1 MADRKPLKV
10 LPDGGGDSAGL
21 SEFVAADTV
30 GIADGGTGAVTAS
43 AARTALGVSPTAG
56 SSSIVT
62 TGALDSGSIT
72 SNFGT
77 IDTGSSAITTTG
89 VITGGTVEATTDTA
103 AGDNAAMGYT
113 SAEGLILTGQGSAS
127 DVTIKND
134 ADETVISI
142 PTGTSQ
148 LFLGDAAASG
158 NRSNASMTMGLTINQ
173 EANDNEIFACK
184 SSDVAHGITCQAE
197 TDTYGCIKKQDANG
211 GGLWLEGLTEG
222 ATGLELYASVTSTV
236 TTKSSSAG
244 AAIALQPQLKSG
256 TSVTNPGTDS
266 NLVSIRNGGTG
277 AVRFIF
283 DAEGSGHADVEWT
296 TYSDSR
302 LKKNVVDCPY
312 GLAEVLQLKPK
323 TFDKHSGMIDEDNN
337 VVLDENSRRMIGF
350 LAQDVKALM
359 PELVKDLPDDKS
371 FYSLNEGKLAA
382 VLVNAIQ
389 ELNAKLEAI

>member
-10 LPDGGGDSAGL
+10 LPDGGGDSTGL

-30 GIADGGTGAVTAS
+30 GIADGGTGAITAS

-148 LFLGDAAASG
+148 LF
-158 NRSNASMTMGLTINQ
+158 
-173 EANDNEIFACK
+173 
-184 SSDVAHGITCQAE
+184 
-197 TDTYGCIKKQDANG
+197 
-211 GGLWLEGLTEG
+211 
-222 ATGLELYASVTSTV
+222 
-236 TTKSSSAG
+236 
-244 AAIALQPQLKSG
+244 
-256 TSVTNPGTDS
+256 
-266 NLVSIRNGGTG
+266 
-277 AVRFIF
+277 
-283 DAEGSGHADVEWT
+283 
-296 TYSDSR
+296 
-302 LKKNVVDCPY
+302 
-312 GLAEVLQLKPK
+312 
-323 TFDKHSGMIDEDNN
+323 
-337 VVLDENSRRMIGF
+337 
-350 LAQDVKALM
+350 
-359 PELVKDLPDDKS
+359 
-371 FYSLNEGKLAA
+371 
-382 VLVNAIQ
+382 
-389 ELNAKLEAI
+389 